1 MANIKL
7 QTTYICKDDCEHGGC
22 PHHLA
27 TLEYQSCSD
36 AYKFVLGHK
45 VVHFKRGELEAV
57 ISLLRS
63 IDRTDSVN
71 VDDIT

>member
-7 QTTYICKDDCEHGGC
+7 QTTYTCKDDCEHGGC
-22 PHHLA
+22 PRHLA

-45 VVHFKRGELEAV
+45 VVHFERGELEAV